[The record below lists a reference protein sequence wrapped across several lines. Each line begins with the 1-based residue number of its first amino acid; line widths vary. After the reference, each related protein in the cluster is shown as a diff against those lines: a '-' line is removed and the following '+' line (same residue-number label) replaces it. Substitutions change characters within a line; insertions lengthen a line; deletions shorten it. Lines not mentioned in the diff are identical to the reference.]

1 MRNSI
6 TFVAI
11 QRRWSKISMTL
22 GIMRDISTMLRKSVL
37 VVDDEEP
44 ARVLIKQYLAAHP
57 SFFLAGECHNGIE
70 AIKYIDCVEPDLVFL
85 DVQMPGANGFEVL
98 QRINHVP
105 RIVFTTAYDRY
116 AIKAFEVNA
125 VDYLLKPYTKD
136 RFDRAMSKMAQS
148 TAPLPDFAMHLS
160 LPKGGYPERLM
171 VEHKKRFLNIAVAD
185 IIYLKADRDYTEV
198 HTITACYIS
207 SFGIGAVAQRFDP
220 KQFIR
225 VHRSI
230 IVNINHVRELYRD
243 IKKNFL
249 VLANGVEITVGR
261 SYLPDIKHLVI

>member
-1 MRNSI
+1 MNCV

-11 QRRWSKISMTL
+11 RCSWSKISITL
-22 GIMRDISTMLRKSVL
+22 DVTHDISAMSRKSVL
-37 VVDDEEP
+37 VVDDEEH

-57 SFFLAGECHNGIE
+57 RFFLVGECHNGIE
-70 AIKYIDCVEPDLVFL
+70 AIKYIDMFEPDLVFL

-136 RFDRAMSKMAQS
+136 RFDQAIAKMQQS
-148 TAPLPDFAMHLS
+148 PVPLSDFAMQIS

-171 VEHKKRFLNIAVAD
+171 VEHNKRFLNIAVAD
-185 IIYLKADRDYTEV
+185 IICLKADRDYTEV
-198 HTITACYIS
+198 HTGTASYIS

-220 KQFIR
+220 TQFIR
-225 VHRSI
+225 VHRSV
-230 IVNINHVRELYRD
+230 IVNINHVHELYRD

-249 VLANGVEITVGR
+249 VLANGMEIAVGR
-261 SYLPDIKHLVI
+261 SYLPNIKHLVI